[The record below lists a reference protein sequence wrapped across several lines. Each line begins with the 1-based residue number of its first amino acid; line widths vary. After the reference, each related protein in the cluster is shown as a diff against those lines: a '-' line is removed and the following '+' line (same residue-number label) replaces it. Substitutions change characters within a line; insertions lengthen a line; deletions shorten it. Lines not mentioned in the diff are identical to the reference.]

1 MGRGACWTTVHW
13 FAKSQDMTEV
23 TWKACHCIKNDTTK
37 SPPERAPRLQLA
49 VEQPSTG
56 GH

>member
-1 MGRGACWTTVHW
+1 MGRGACWTTAHW

-23 TWKACHCIKNDTTK
+23 TWNACHCIKNDTTK